1 MPDAHKLTIAVTGAS
16 GYLAGRLIE
25 HLDGDDRI
33 ERILGFDLREPE
45 TASKKLVFD
54 QLDIRNEYLAQR
66 LAGVDVV
73 VHLAFIMDPIKDES
87 RMRDVNVAGSQ
98 NVFRSSAEAGVKKI
112 VYTSSATVYGAHPDN
127 DFPLTE
133 ESPLRANLD
142 FSYPAHKLEVEYVI
156 KEFRQ
161 EFPDITMTVFR
172 PAIVFG
178 SHVDNA
184 WSHML
189 ELPVAF
195 GVRGHDPP
203 LQFVHEEDVARALH
217 HAVGATLDGPFNL
230 APADHIGV
238 DEMLAIIGR
247 KRISLAEPSA
257 YGMAEKLWSAGLGE
271 APAGMLHYLMHPWVV
286 SPAKLVATGFRCE
299 RSSTDAFAETATAS
313 RPYVRIG
320 RSRVRKDMARRGAL
334 AGLML
339 GGAAVGL
346 KAVRSRSD

>member
-112 VYTSSATVYGAHPDN
+112 IYTSSATVYGAHPDN

-217 HAVGATLDGPFNL
+217 HAVGADLDGPFNL

-238 DEMLAIIGR
+238 DEMLATIGR

-286 SPAKLVATGFRCE
+286 SPAKLEATGFRCE

-320 RSRVRKDMARRGAL
+320 RSRVRKDIARRGAL

-339 GGAAVGL
+339 GGAAAGL
-346 KAVRSRSD
+346 KAVRTRGN